1 MARRSGE
8 GGLEARRAAT
18 TQPACPHGGAR
29 DGGNR
34 WIRVQSLRRA
44 SVGGALVLLD
54 CVTLPR
60 MDRPAALER
69 IVELLVTAD
78 DSTVVTSVRISAA
91 LKEALGLAV
100 EHLGLDV
107 STSGLTSHALRHT
120 LDTAVLAAGLADIY
134 AESPQSR
141 PSLVDVAVAL
151 AEQDGSPLADRRDLL
166 EVAADQLLDRY
177 PAADARDLLLWVE
190 AQQVA
195 A

>member
-1 MARRSGE
+1 
-8 GGLEARRAAT
+8 
-18 TQPACPHGGAR
+18 
-29 DGGNR
+29 
-34 WIRVQSLRRA
+34 
-44 SVGGALVLLD
+44 
-54 CVTLPR
+54 